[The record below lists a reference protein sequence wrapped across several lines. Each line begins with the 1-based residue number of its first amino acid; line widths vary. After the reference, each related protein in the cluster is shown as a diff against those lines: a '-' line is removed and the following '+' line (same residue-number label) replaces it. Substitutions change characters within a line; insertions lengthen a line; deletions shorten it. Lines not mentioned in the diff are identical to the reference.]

1 MVHIEANPVSRL
13 PSCAICLAGRSRAR
27 RGIRPLSLFS
37 FFRQVVPFQLR
48 SLLCVMA
55 LLASLLMANAGAQE
69 SALPAPLPEP
79 VAEPIREQ
87 ASVIEQQT
95 AAVKDVVLGLLSY
108 VRWPTEPAG
117 IQVCVIGPTAYADGM
132 MRGMV
137 QATGRKVLSQRRS
150 YDDAQLGEQC
160 NAVYLGLLTDAERHA
175 LFQALEGHAVLSI
188 SERDLGCSVG
198 SVFCLNVG
206 NPRVSFEVNLDS
218 MARSG
223 LRVHPSVLQLAKRS
237 ARP

>member
-1 MVHIEANPVSRL
+1 MADV
-13 PSCAICLAGRSRAR
+13 RAQDVT
-27 RGIRPLSLFS
+27 L
-37 FFRQVVPFQLR
+37 VP
-48 SLLCVMA
+48 
-55 LLASLLMANAGAQE
+55 ASL
-69 SALPAPLPEP
+69 
-79 VAEPIREQ
+79 ID
-87 ASVIEQQT
+87 QQT

-117 IQVCVIGPTAYADGM
+117 IQVCVVGPTAYADGL

-137 QATGRKVLSQRRS
+137 QATGRKVLALRRS
-150 YDDAQLGEQC
+150 YDDTQLGEQC
-160 NAVYLGLLTDAERHA
+160 NAVYLGLLTDAERQA

-206 NPRVSFEVNLDS
+206 SPRVSFEVNLDS

>member
-1 MVHIEANPVSRL
+1 MFLISFL
-13 PSCAICLAGRSRAR
+13 
-27 RGIRPLSLFS
+27 LSL
-37 FFRQVVPFQLR
+37 QP
-48 SLLCVMA
+48 SLLRRR
-55 LLASLLMANAGAQE
+55 LASVHRRCLLGISILAISLCATNARAQDI
-69 SALPAPLPEP
+69 ALVQPSL
-79 VAEPIREQ
+79 
-87 ASVIEQQT
+87 IEQQT

-117 IQVCVIGPTAYADGM
+117 IQLCVVGPTSYADGV

-137 QATGRKVLSQRRS
+137 QATGRKVLAQRLS
-150 YDDAQLGEQC
+150 FDDARLGERC
-160 NAVYLGLLTDAERHA
+160 NAVYLGLLTDAERLA
-175 LFQALEGHAVLSI
+175 LFHALEGHAVLSI

-206 NPRVSFEVNLDS
+206 TPRVSFEVNLDS

>member
-1 MVHIEANPVSRL
+1 M
-13 PSCAICLAGRSRAR
+13 
-27 RGIRPLSLFS
+27 SLFS
-37 FFRQVVPFQLR
+37 FFRRQAVSYRLP
-48 SLLCVMA
+48 SLYVMA
-55 LLASLLMANAGAQE
+55 LLASLWTANARAQDV
-69 SALPAPLPEP
+69 APVP
-79 VAEPIREQ
+79 VPL
-87 ASVIEQQT
+87 IEQQT

-117 IQVCVIGPTAYADGM
+117 IQVCVVGPTAYADGL

-150 YDDAQLGEQC
+150 YDDTQLGEQC
-160 NAVYLGLLTDAERHA
+160 NAVYLGLLTDAERRA

-206 NPRVSFEVNLDS
+206 SPRVSFEVNLES

-223 LRVHPSVLQLAKRS
+223 LRVHPSVLQLARRS

>member
-1 MVHIEANPVSRL
+1 LKPVLSLDCPPSEL
-13 PSCAICLAGRSRAR
+13 PCRSILGAPRNS
-27 RGIRPLSLFS
+27 PLSLFS
-37 FFRQVVPFQLR
+37 FFRRQAVLCR
-48 SLLCVMA
+48 LSLLCMMA
-55 LLASLLMANAGAQE
+55 LLASPWTANVRAQD
-69 SALPAPLPEP
+69 AAPAPVPL
-79 VAEPIREQ
+79 
-87 ASVIEQQT
+87 IEQQT

-117 IQVCVIGPTAYADGM
+117 IQVCVIGPTAYADGV

-160 NAVYLGLLTDAERHA
+160 NAVYLGLLTDAERRA

>member
-1 MVHIEANPVSRL
+1 M
-13 PSCAICLAGRSRAR
+13 
-27 RGIRPLSLFS
+27 SLFS
-37 FFRQVVPFQLR
+37 FFRRQTVLLR
-48 SLLCVMA
+48 LSVLCMMV
-55 LLASLLMANAGAQE
+55 LLASPWTANVRAQDTA
-69 SALPAPLPEP
+69 SAP
-79 VAEPIREQ
+79 V
-87 ASVIEQQT
+87 SVIEQQT

-108 VRWPTEPAG
+108 VRWPIEPAG
-117 IQVCVIGPTAYADGM
+117 IQVCVIGPTSYADGM

-160 NAVYLGLLTDAERHA
+160 NAVYLGLLTDAERQA
-175 LFQALEGHAVLSI
+175 LFHALEGHAVLSI

>member
-1 MVHIEANPVSRL
+1 MLFPL
-13 PSCAICLAGRSRAR
+13 
-27 RGIRPLSLFS
+27 RP
-37 FFRQVVPFQLR
+37 
-48 SLLCVMA
+48 LLCVMA
-55 LLASLLMANAGAQE
+55 LLASLSTANAWAQE
-69 SALPAPLPEP
+69 SVLPAPVPEP
-79 VAEPIREQ
+79 VLEPIPL
-87 ASVIEQQT
+87 IEQQT
-95 AAVKDVVLGLLSY
+95 TAVKDVVLGLLSY

-117 IQVCVIGPTAYADGM
+117 IQVCVIGPTSYADGM

-137 QATGRKVLSQRRS
+137 QATGRKVFSQRRS

-160 NAVYLGLLTDAERHA
+160 NAVYLGLLTDAERQT
-175 LFQALEGHAVLSI
+175 LFEILDGHAVLSI

-237 ARP
+237 ARPG